1 MGISPAKLESER
13 GVVMRPH
20 VFEAYERGYLDG
32 LRKAHAELLDGSLP
46 EMLGEEKA
54 QPEAPYHPVY
64 REGFSEG
71 LRDGAE
77 ILIAIGKTPRV
88 RQI

>member
-1 MGISPAKLESER
+1 
-13 GVVMRPH
+13 MRQH
-20 VFEAYERGYLDG
+20 VFEAYEQGYLDG
-32 LRKAHAELLDGSLP
+32 LRRAHAKLLAGSLP
-46 EMLGEEKA
+46 DEPGEEKA
-54 QPEAPYHPVY
+54 QAETQYHPVY

-77 ILIAIGKTPRV
+77 VLRAIGKSPRP